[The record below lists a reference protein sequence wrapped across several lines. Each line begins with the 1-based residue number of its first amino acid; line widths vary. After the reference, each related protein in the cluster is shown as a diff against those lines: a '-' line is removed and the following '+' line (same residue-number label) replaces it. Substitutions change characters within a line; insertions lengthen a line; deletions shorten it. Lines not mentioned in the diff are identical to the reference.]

1 MTIHEYILKFVN
13 SKFIGKLAF
22 AVTFK
27 SSNKNEIIKK
37 EIYSEKILGYFDGE
51 CS

>member
-37 EIYSEKILGYFDGE
+37 KYILKK
-51 CS
+51 S